1 MSDSALRIGDDLTTK
16 AAVRTVEDVG
26 ATLLG

>member
-1 MSDSALRIGDDLTTK
+1 MSDSALRIGDDLTAKT
-16 AAVRTVEDVG
+16 AVRTVEDVG